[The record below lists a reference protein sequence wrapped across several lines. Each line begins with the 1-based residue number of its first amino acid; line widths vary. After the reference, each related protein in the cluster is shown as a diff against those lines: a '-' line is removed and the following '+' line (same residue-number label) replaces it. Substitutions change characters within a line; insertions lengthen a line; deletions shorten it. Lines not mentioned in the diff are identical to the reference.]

1 MPAETLEWY
10 EQSRNVPMHNL
21 NIQLSEPA
29 FAEAK
34 RVAAATGLS
43 VEEIIAAD
51 VEARFA
57 FGGDVPDSFFT
68 PAILA
73 EIDEAREEVKL
84 GGSLTLDQV
93 RDQRLAKSTSWRE
106 NHRA

>member
-1 MPAETLEWY
+1 M
-10 EQSRNVPMHNL
+10 QNL

-34 RVAAATGLS
+34 RVAAASGLS

-51 VEARFA
+51 VEAHFNFR
-57 FGGDVPDSFFT
+57 GDTPDSFFT

-73 EIDEAREEVKL
+73 EIDMAREEAKL
-84 GGSLTLDQV
+84 GGSMTLDQV
-93 RDQRLAKSTSWRE
+93 REVRLAKSKAWRE
-106 NHRA
+106 NHRD

>member
-1 MPAETLEWY
+1 M
-10 EQSRNVPMHNL
+10 RNL

-34 RVAAATGLS
+34 RVAAASGVS

-51 VEARFA
+51 VEAHFA

-73 EIDEAREEVKL
+73 EIDEARAEAKL

-93 RDQRLAKSTSWRE
+93 RVQRLAKSKVWRE
-106 NHRA
+106 NRRD

>member
-1 MPAETLEWY
+1 MKRLAKGTCTTSTSSF
-10 EQSRNVPMHNL
+10 QSH
-21 NIQLSEPA
+21 STA

-34 RVAAATGLS
+34 RVAAASGLS

-51 VEARFA
+51 VEAHFA

-73 EIDEAREEVKL
+73 EIDGARAEAKL

-93 RDQRLAKSTSWRE
+93 RDQRLAKSKAWRE
-106 NHRA
+106 NHLA